1 MKNKIVSILKDLP
14 GIIIGSALCGLGY
27 ALFLIPFKSAPG
39 GVGGLSQFFYYIFNI
54 NPGIA
59 MLAMNI
65 PLFIIGVLVL
75 GKEFGIKTLISIFF
89 VSFFTDIFSP
99 INLLKFNYFLPFL
112 YKVGEKA
119 YSFTSDYFLGVLAG
133 SVLLG
138 AGLGVVFKSN
148 GSTGG
153 TDIPALIIK
162 KYLGISPGTSFLFID
177 SIIIF
182 LVGIIFKNGNLI
194 LWGFVSLFVS
204 SKVCDIVIEGLPYNK
219 GVMIISKKKD
229 EIKNFIFNEL
239 DRGCTIL
246 HGEGGFTANEIDIIY
261 VVINLKELEK
271 LKYFV
276 KKVDKEAFII
286 VNEVHDVLGYGFRKI

>member
-1 MKNKIVSILKDLP
+1 MDRKFINFLKDLF
-14 GIIIGSALCGLGY
+14 GIIVGSALCGIGY
-27 ALFLIPFKSAPG
+27 SIFLIPFKASPG

-59 MLAMNI
+59 MFIMNI
-65 PLFIIGVLVL
+65 PLFIIGVIVL

-89 VSFFTDIFSP
+89 VSVFTDLFSP
-99 INLLKFNYFLPFL
+99 MNLLKINYFLPFL
-112 YKVGEKA
+112 YKIGDKA

-138 AGLGVVFKSN
+138 AGLGFVFKFN

-153 TDIPALIIK
+153 TDIPALILK

-177 SIIIF
+177 SFIIF
-182 LVGIIFKNGNLI
+182 LVGIVFKNGNLI
-194 LWGFVSLFVS
+194 LWGFLSLFVS
-204 SKVCDIVIEGLPYNK
+204 SKVCDIVLEGLPYNK
-219 GVMIISKKKD
+219 GVMIISKKYE
-229 EIKNFIFNEL
+229 EIKSFIFNEL
-239 DRGCTIL
+239 DRGCTII
-246 HGEGGFTANEIDIIY
+246 HGEGGFTSKELKIVY

-276 KKVDKEAFII
+276 KKMDREAFII
-286 VNEVHDVLGYGFRKI
+286 VNEVHDVLGYGFKKI